1 MLSLGTF
8 ADTVSE
14 NFEATNKD
22 VPHLF
27 AFARPALEE
36 RPS

>member
-8 ADTVSE
+8 GDTVSE
-14 NFEATNKD
+14 TFEARNKD
-22 VPHLF
+22 FPHLS
-27 AFARPALEE
+27 AFMRPALEE